1 MFIYT
6 VKSSENALTYM
17 LSIGLQVIE
26 VKAKTP
32 WEMWM
37 LGVRTT
43 NWLFYNEDYHLPLI
57 LSRDNN
63 GRKEVVCT
71 MFSMN
76 Y

>member
-37 LGVRTT
+37 LGWGQQISCFTVKTT
-43 NWLFYNEDYHLPLI
+43 TF
-57 LSRDNN
+57 
-63 GRKEVVCT
+63 
-71 MFSMN
+71 F
-76 Y
+76 